1 MIAPMLCI
9 PSPKTRSRVRRP
21 HASVIH
27 CLSQISRMISRNM
40 ARKMMIANTCANIC
54 ILLFSHN
61 RYPHQKLCRY
71 HLSFVSDAKSQSP
84 VLLPILTVNIGNHEI
99 SLSGTVLMSSPP
111 VVCPLFIRKF
121 IVNKA
126 DIHNPLLRVQIP
138 SYFSQYLTVFD
149 VILFQQQLYNFLRYL
164 TIDFF
169 KKMVYFFHIHFPLSK
184 SVFCI

>member
-1 MIAPMLCI
+1 MQSQRKKPTFAIPSTMIIMPAIKMIVCQLIPEEASLDSPAAYQNPVVKKLCKFRVRMIAPMLCI

-54 ILLFSHN
+54 VLLFSHN

-71 HLSFVSDAKSQSP
+71 HLSFVSNAKSQSP

-99 SLSGTVLMSSPP
+99 SLSGTVLMY
-111 VVCPLFIRKF
+111 
-121 IVNKA
+121 A
-126 DIHNPLLRVQIP
+126 
-138 SYFSQYLTVFD
+138 SYIS
-149 VILFQQQLYNFLRYL
+149 
-164 TIDFF
+164 F
-169 KKMVYFFHIHFPLSK
+169 KKAEAAAPDR
-184 SVFCI
+184 

>member
-1 MIAPMLCI
+1 
-9 PSPKTRSRVRRP
+9 
-21 HASVIH
+21 
-27 CLSQISRMISRNM
+27 M

-54 ILLFSHN
+54 VLLFSHN

-121 IVNKA
+121 IVSKV
-126 DIHNPLLRVQIP
+126 DIHNP
-138 SYFSQYLTVFD
+138 
-149 VILFQQQLYNFLRYL
+149 LFQQQLYNFLRCL

>member
-1 MIAPMLCI
+1 MLCI

-54 ILLFSHN
+54 VLLFSHN

-99 SLSGTVLMSSPP
+99 SLSGTVLMYASYISFKKQKQPHQIADRKNSICRRILP
-111 VVCPLFIRKF
+111 SRKLSAPLQKNKATDPSLYVLLSISADSCALTRDIFIRH
-121 IVNKA
+121 VA
-126 DIHNPLLRVQIP
+126 VWTDTL
-138 SYFSQYLTVFD
+138 
-149 VILFQQQLYNFLRYL
+149 
-164 TIDFF
+164 
-169 KKMVYFFHIHFPLSK
+169 
-184 SVFCI
+184 CC